1 MKTAGYWP
9 CRNEII
15 AAHLST
21 PHKYEPFTELFDVD
35 QLDAIRDKYG
45 VDLYRECYA
54 DALHEVMEA
63 ANITTYLRAL
73 GVECKPIFTP
83 DDCHMNF
90 IAVFSL
96 GSTTTKRINEIASR
110 ADLCVLFQCPVH

>member
-35 QLDAIRDKYG
+35 QLDAGLPRQWSVWGFWILPPCSRQHHNISPRPRRRMQA
-45 VDLYRECYA
+45 DLY
-54 DALHEVMEA
+54 
-63 ANITTYLRAL
+63 
-73 GVECKPIFTP
+73 P
-83 DDCHMNF
+83 
-90 IAVFSL
+90 
-96 GSTTTKRINEIASR
+96 
-110 ADLCVLFQCPVH
+110 

>member
-1 MKTAGYWP
+1 MKAAGYWP

-35 QLDAIRDKYG
+35 QLNAIRGKYG

-63 ANITTYLRAL
+63 ANIMTYLRAL
-73 GVECKPIFTP
+73 GVEGKPIFTT
-83 DDCHMNF
+83 DDCHVNF

-96 GSTTTKRINEIASR
+96 GNTNAQRINEIASR